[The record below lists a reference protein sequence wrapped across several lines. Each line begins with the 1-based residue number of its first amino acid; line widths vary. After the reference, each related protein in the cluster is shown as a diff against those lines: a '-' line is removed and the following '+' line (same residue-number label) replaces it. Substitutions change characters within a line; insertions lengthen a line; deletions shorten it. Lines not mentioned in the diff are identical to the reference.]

1 MNADAPKLT
10 RDQAIQLLDL
20 LCGDDAF
27 RAQFATDPAAALH
40 GIGIDYGLE
49 PPPCSCVDVLASKA
63 ELAEAREQF
72 LRYFSGPVHMQGT
85 PVFESGKVQA
95 ALAAH

>member
-1 MNADAPKLT
+1 MNADTPRLT
-10 RDQAIQLLDL
+10 RDKAIELLDL

-27 RAQFATDPAAALH
+27 RERFATDPATALRS
-40 GIGIDYGLE
+40 IGIDYGVE
-49 PPPCSCVDVLASKA
+49 PPPCGCVEVLASKA

-72 LRYFSGPVHMQGT
+72 LRYFSEAVHMQGT